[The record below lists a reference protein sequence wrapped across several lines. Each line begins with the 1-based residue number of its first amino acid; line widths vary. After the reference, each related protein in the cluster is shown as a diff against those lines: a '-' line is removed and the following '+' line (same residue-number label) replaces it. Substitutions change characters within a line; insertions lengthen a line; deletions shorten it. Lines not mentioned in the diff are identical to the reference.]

1 MGDNKVSNNK
11 PGDKELNI
19 DSIIDKAELER
30 LRQKYAAAD
39 SETAGIE
46 DSESTAEEE
55 AADEKQSASAD
66 ARADE
71 PQDNTNINPGV
82 ETKPDDEPNQ
92 SHQPRPRETQAYS
105 DDNMEK
111 LTSSFRIIYEDSL
124 TKLDDFIP
132 TVAEDPQPPAQ
143 TSAAG
148 AESAA
153 LPDDKTLLPLMPE
166 SVADN
171 GEESVSPP
179 KSTFKRL
186 LKKIFPS
193 KGDGVGE
200 SIRKI
205 ILFSAIITMLVCGG
219 ILLNRYI
226 ITPYFRD
233 LEAKKTA
240 EMWSKSN
247 DGNDDWSIIKAKYP
261 DIVFPDGMLPKHA
274 DLYATNSDFVGWLE
288 IPGIDISLPIVQGE
302 NNDVYLNTSFYGE
315 KSIHGC
321 CFMDSS
327 NNIKKLD
334 RNTIIHGHNMSHDDL
349 MFGLLETYK
358 KINGFKSAPLIKF
371 DTLFRDTKWK
381 IYAVFLTNGDGS
393 ADNGYLFPYL
403 FRNVSSDQ
411 VFKTYIDQI
420 DKRKIYTTG
429 VDILPTDQILTLST
443 CTYEFNNARLVV
455 VARLLRDGESEN
467 IDVSKAQASEDPLYP
482 HYWYVATKQK
492 NPYKNK
498 ELWYPS

>member
-1 MGDNKVSNNK
+1 MSNNK
-11 PGDKELNI
+11 TGDEELNI
-19 DSIIDKAELER
+19 DSIIDKAELEK
-30 LRQKYAAAD
+30 LRKKYEAID
-39 SETAGIE
+39 SETNGIE
-46 DSESTAEEE
+46 NHESATEEE
-55 AADEKQSASAD
+55 AAGGKPSALAG
-66 ARADE
+66 APADE
-71 PQDNTNINPGV
+71 PQDSPNEDPRV
-82 ETKPDDEPNQ
+82 EKKPDDEPNP
-92 SHQPRPRETQAYS
+92 SHPHRPRETQTHS

-148 AESAA
+148 AESVS
-153 LPDDKTLLPLMPE
+153 LPDNDDLSADLPEPIE
-166 SVADN
+166 N
-171 GEESVSPP
+171 PGEESVTLRV
-179 KSTFKRL
+179 STLKRL

-226 ITPYFRD
+226 ITPHFRD

-261 DIVFPDGMLPKHA
+261 DVVFPDGMLPKHA

-288 IPGIDISLPIVQGE
+288 IPGVDISMPIVQGE
-302 NNDVYLNTSFYGE
+302 NNDIYLTTSFYGE
-315 KSIHGC
+315 KSKHGC
-321 CFMDSS
+321 CFIDSS
-327 NNIKKLD
+327 NNIEKLD
-334 RNTIIHGHNMSHDDL
+334 RNTIIHGHNMSRDDL
-349 MFGLLETYK
+349 MFGMLETYK
-358 KINGFKSAPLIKF
+358 KINGFKAAPLIKF

-455 VARLLRDGESEN
+455 VARLLRDGESED

>member
-1 MGDNKVSNNK
+1 MGDKKVSNNK
-11 PGDKELNI
+11 RGDEEVNI

-30 LRQKYAAAD
+30 LRQKYAADD

-46 DSESTAEEE
+46 NSYPAAKEN
-55 AADEKQSASAD
+55 AADELLSASAE
-66 ARADE
+66 A
-71 PQDNTNINPGV
+71 
-82 ETKPDDEPNQ
+82 PDDEPSP
-92 SHQPRPRETQAYS
+92 SHPPQPQESQAHS
-105 DDNMEK
+105 DDNIEQ
-111 LTSSFRIIYEDSL
+111 LTSSFRVIYEDSM
-124 TKLDDFIP
+124 TKLDDF
-132 TVAEDPQPPAQ
+132 TTAKAEEPAAPAQ
-143 TSAAG
+143 TSCEE
-148 AESAA
+148 AENDSP
-153 LPDDKTLLPLMPE
+153 PDKETLLTPLPE
-166 SVADN
+166 IVTDT
-171 GEESVSPP
+171 GEESVSPRAN
-179 KSTFKRL
+179 TFQRL
-186 LKKIFPS
+186 LKKVFPS

-205 ILFSAIITMLVCGG
+205 VLLIAIVTMLVCGG
-219 ILLNRYI
+219 YLLNLYV
-226 ITPYFRD
+226 ITPYIGK
-233 LEAKKTA
+233 LEAKKA
-240 EMWSKSN
+240 SELWIKSN
-247 DGNDDWSIIKAKYP
+247 NGNDDWSVIKAKYP
-261 DIVFPDGMLPKHA
+261 DVVFPEGMLPKHA
-274 DLYATNSDFVGWLE
+274 DLYATNSDFVGWLQ
-288 IPGIDISLPIVQGE
+288 IPGTDISLPIVQGE
-302 NNDVYLNTSFYGE
+302 NNDIYLETSFYKE

-327 NNIKKLD
+327 NNINKLD

-349 MFGLLETYK
+349 MFGQLETYK
-358 KINGFKSAPLIKF
+358 KISGFKAAPLIQF
-371 DTLFRDTKWK
+371 DTLYRDTKWK

-420 DKRKIYTTG
+420 DKRKIYSTG

-455 VARLLRDGESEN
+455 VARLLRDGESEE

>member
-1 MGDNKVSNNK
+1 MNNNK
-11 PGDKELNI
+11 PGGDELNI
-19 DSIIDKAELER
+19 DSIIDKAELDR

-39 SETAGIE
+39 SETAYIE
-46 DSESTAEEE
+46 NPDPAAEEN
-55 AADEKQSASAD
+55 AADEIFSASAEAPD
-66 ARADE
+66 NE
-71 PQDNTNINPGV
+71 PQDDTNTSPLLG
-82 ETKPDDEPNQ
+82 TQPDDEPSL
-92 SHQPRPRETQAYS
+92 SHPPQTEESQTHP

-111 LTSSFRIIYEDSL
+111 LTSSFRIIYEDSM
-124 TKLDDFIP
+124 TKLEDFVSIS
-132 TVAEDPQPPAQ
+132 AEEPAAPAQ
-143 TSAAG
+143 TSG
-148 AESAA
+148 EEPESDS
-153 LPDDKTLLPLMPE
+153 LPDDETFLKPLPELI
-166 SVADN
+166 ADN
-171 GEESVSPP
+171 VEESASPRANA
-179 KSTFKRL
+179 FKRL
-186 LKKIFPS
+186 LKKVFPA
-193 KGDGVGE
+193 KGDGIGE

-205 ILFSAIITMLVCGG
+205 ILFSAIVTMLVCGG
-219 ILLNRYI
+219 YLLNLYV
-226 ITPYFRD
+226 ITPYLAELD
-233 LEAKKTA
+233 AKKA
-240 EMWSKSN
+240 SELWINSN
-247 DGNDDWSIIKAKYP
+247 NGNDDWAAIKSKYP
-261 DIVFPDGMLPKHA
+261 NVVFPDGMLPKHA

-327 NNIKKLD
+327 NNIEKLD

-349 MFGLLETYK
+349 MFGMLETYK
-358 KINGFKSAPLIKF
+358 KINGFKTAPLIKF
-371 DTLFRDTKWK
+371 DTIYRDTKWK

-420 DKRKIYTTG
+420 DKRKIYSTG

-455 VARLLRDGESEN
+455 VARLLRDGESEE
-467 IDVSKAQASEDPLYP
+467 IDVSKAKASEDPLYP
-482 HYWYVATKQK
+482 NYWYIATKQK